1 MIGPRSGRCGRT
13 SVRRKVLHVACRTA
27 KAALADRRGTETLE
41 FAIVSLMFFALIL
54 GVIEFGRVMW
64 IANGL
69 HLAVQQAARCG
80 AIGSSYPSSCTTP
93 TQVQTFAASV
103 AGTPVDS
110 SAFTATPQ
118 VCTGSPSVCTPSCGY
133 QVSAT
138 YAVRLYIPYVN
149 ANPTLTAEACFPM

>member
-1 MIGPRSGRCGRT
+1 MSPGS
-13 SVRRKVLHVACRTA
+13 KVLHIGFGTA
-27 KAALADRRGTETLE
+27 KATLVDRRGTETLE
-41 FAIVSLMFFALIL
+41 FAIVSLLFLALIL
-54 GVIEFGRVMW
+54 GVVELGRVMW

-93 TQVQTFAASV
+93 AQVQTFAASV
-103 AGTPVDS
+103 AGTPVGS

-118 VCTGSPSVCTPSCGY
+118 VCAGSPSVCTPSCGY

-138 YAVRLYIPYVN
+138 YAVQLYIPYVH